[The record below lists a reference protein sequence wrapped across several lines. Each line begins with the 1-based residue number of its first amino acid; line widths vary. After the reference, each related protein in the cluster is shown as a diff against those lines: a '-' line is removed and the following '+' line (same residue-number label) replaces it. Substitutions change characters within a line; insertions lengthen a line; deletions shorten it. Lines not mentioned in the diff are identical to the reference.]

1 MVGAPRRVLVLILA
15 NFCQSPRRIVQIS
28 LLADL
33 LVLMD
38 VVPLAESTG
47 RVLRLQ
53 SR

>member
-15 NFCQSPRRIVQIS
+15 SFCQSPRRIAQIS

-38 VVPLAESTG
+38 VLLRAESTA
-47 RVLRLQ
+47 RVRRPQ
-53 SR
+53 NR